1 MSPRQRRFAAE
12 YLIDLNGTQAAIRAG
27 YKARSAAAQA
37 SRLLRR
43 PDVAALL
50 KDGMR
55 DRSRRTGI
63 EADQVLTE
71 LARIAFAD
79 LRSTAEWGPDGVV
92 PRRSSDLDD
101 DAARAVAEVAETRS
115 RSGATVK
122 VKLFDKRA
130 ALESLAKHL
139 GLYDER
145 SRGQMENRDLP
156 ALKIVIDGTEPA
168 A

>member
-1 MSPRQRRFAAE
+1 MSPRHRRFAAE

-27 YKARSAAAQA
+27 YKTRSASAQA

-43 PDVAALL
+43 PDVAALI
-50 KDGMR
+50 KEGMR
-55 DRSRRTGI
+55 ERSRRTAV

-79 LRSTAEWGPDGVV
+79 LRSSAEWGPDGVF
-92 PRRSSDLDD
+92 PKPSKELDE
-101 DAARAVAEVAETRS
+101 DAARAVAEVTQTQS
-115 RSGATVK
+115 RTGSMVK

-145 SRGQMENRDLP
+145 GRRENRELP
-156 ALKIVIDGTEPA
+156 ALKVVIDGSEPSA
-168 A
+168 